1 MSPDIADRKFTI
13 AIRTAWVTVVFL
25 FAGSFAL
32 ARAAYQIDAALA
44 RLTSDHWG
52 QDNQVRFAS
61 TLAQWNPTD
70 PVPDPQD
77 IIDGRA
83 SINPITVMAQRGKNE

>member
-13 AIRTAWVTVVFL
+13 AIRTAWVTVLFL

-32 ARAAYQIDAALA
+32 ARAAYQIDSALA

-52 QDNQVRFAS
+52 RENQIRFAS
-61 TLAQWNPTD
+61 VLAQWNPTD

-77 IIDGRA
+77 ISDGRA
-83 SINPITVMAQRGKNE
+83 SVNMIAVMAPPGKTE